1 MNPTSAT
8 PPAISDQGEGSGT
21 GATRSAS
28 GEFSPVMCNECTNRS
43 NRMFKYNGDKQDC
56 IADLSAGTYREL
68 VEAAQACKVAI
79 IHPGKPWN
87 PNKPDLEELLR
98 RAAPFR

>member
-1 MNPTSAT
+1 MLPTAAPKAGCQVEVLGPVLHHEAWIET
-8 PPAISDQGEGSGT
+8 PRCTS
-21 GATRSAS
+21 
-28 GEFSPVMCNECTNRS
+28 CNECTNRN
-43 NRMFKYNGDKQDC
+43 NRMFKYNENKQAC

-87 PNKPDLEELLR
+87 PNEPDLEELLR